1 MIAKKIGRDMKK
13 QSGVYVVFKTDAWLS
28 VCSYELMG
36 VFGTMEK
43 AIRAIMEH
51 GEFDDEWIELHGGYA
66 LSYIRGY
73 LGEHLQTPNCGA
85 INYIIKEGNLNEWE
99 QLL

>member
-1 MIAKKIGRDMKK
+1 MKK
-13 QSGVYVVFKTDAWLS
+13 QSGVYVVFKADAWMS

-51 GEFDDEWIELHGGYA
+51 GEFDDEWMESHGRDACAYV
-66 LSYIRGY
+66 REY
-73 LGEHLQTPNCGA
+73 LNEHLQTPNCGD
-85 INYIIKEGNLNEWE
+85 INYIIEGNLNEWE